1 MAVGKCKTCGHEPVA
16 QGAKYCPKCGE
27 SDPNPSNFWGIV
39 VLVVVGRC
47 CTTLTVED
55 SQRESMRLDGLHEQ
69 AIPRPLPHDK
79 LVQLHCLA
87 LQARFAVDLAGQGHD
102 LALAA

>member
-1 MAVGKCKTCGHEPVA
+1 
-16 QGAKYCPKCGE
+16 
-27 SDPNPSNFWGIV
+27 
-39 VLVVVGRC
+39 
-47 CTTLTVED
+47 
-55 SQRESMRLDGLHEQ
+55 MRLDGLHEQ

-102 LALAA
+102 LARAA

>member
-1 MAVGKCKTCGHEPVA
+1 MP
-16 QGAKYCPKCGE
+16 
-27 SDPNPSNFWGIV
+27 WI
-39 VLVVVGRC
+39 GRC